1 MKQQLRGKELFLV
14 GVTLFSMFFG
24 AGNLIFPPFV
34 GYQAGSSG
42 LPAFL
47 GMALTAVCF
56 PVLGVVAVA
65 KAGGTDKLCEK
76 IHPRFATAFTILVY
90 LCIGPMLAIPRTAST
105 SYSMF
110 SFLTM
115 HLNETTLAGIPIA
128 WVLRAAFS
136 LVFFTDAYHLAKRP
150 ARFKDIL
157 GKWMTPI
164 LLIMI
169 GVMFIGGLFYLRTT
183 PAAPQPVY
191 AQNALLEGFVQGYN
205 TMDTLAAIVFGI
217 VIAMN
222 VQACGVTD
230 PNAVSRSIMKAGV
243 IAGSFLLVV
252 YGALAWLGVHARA
265 LLTQAAD
272 GTAVLSGLCLQ
283 FFGPAGALLLAAIF
297 FVACFNVCTG
307 LLSSCA
313 AFFHEKFPRL
323 SFVRWLQVFAVVSF
337 LVSILGLGFILKIS
351 VPILT
356 LLYPVAIAIIV
367 INLLP
372 FSWAQKPLVH
382 RIVATLAFIASIRAM
397 F

>member
-1 MKQQLRGKELFLV
+1 MKKQLCGKELFLV
-14 GVTLFSMFFG
+14 GITLFSMFFG

-34 GYQAGSSG
+34 GYQAASSG
-42 LPAFL
+42 LLAFL
-47 GMALTAVCF
+47 GMSLTAVCF

-65 KAGGTDKLCEK
+65 KVGGTDKLCEK
-76 IHPRFATAFTILVY
+76 IHPRFAVVFTIFVY

-110 SFLTM
+110 AFLTAR
-115 HLNETTLAGIPIA
+115 LEGISAAGIPLA
-128 WVLRAAFS
+128 WVLRAVFS
-136 LVFFTDAYHLAKRP
+136 FVFFAGSYQLAKRP
-150 ARFKDIL
+150 AHFKDIL
-157 GKWMTPI
+157 GKWMTPV
-164 LLIMI
+164 LLVMI
-169 GVMFIGGLFYLRTT
+169 GVMFAAGLLYLRAA
-183 PAAPQPVY
+183 PAAPQRAY
-191 AQNALLEGFVQGYN
+191 AQNALMEGFVQGYN

-222 VQACGVTD
+222 VTACGITD
-230 PNAVSRSIMKAGV
+230 SKAVARSIMKAGV
-243 IAGSFLLVV
+243 IAGIFLLAV
-252 YGALAWLGVHARA
+252 YGSLAWLGVHASA
-265 LLTQAAD
+265 VLPHAAD

-283 FFGPAGALLLAAIF
+283 FFGPAGAFLLAAIF

-323 SFVRWLQVFAVVSF
+323 GFVRWLQVFAMVSF
-337 LVSILGLGFILKIS
+337 LISILGLGFILKIS

-367 INLLP
+367 VNLLP
-372 FSWAQKPLVH
+372 FAWAQKPLVH
-382 RIVATLAFIASIRAM
+382 RVVAVLAFAASIYTM